1 MKRLLERSI
10 YIIVGT
16 LVLLHLLPS
25 HDTSKSP
32 PHTGRYIH
40 THHTILYIETVQDK
54 VSLVVGASFSL
65 AECFP
70 RREEERRGVRFYTQF
85 LNANK
90 IFLTTANMM
99 SN

>member
-70 RREEERRGVRFYTQF
+70 PREEKATRSPVLYTIFERQ
-85 LNANK
+85 
-90 IFLTTANMM
+90 
-99 SN
+99 